1 MSAGLSAVTCLYDI
15 GRDRIDG
22 RNIDVYIE
30 RLNATLR
37 IPLPFTIFLDPR
49 IDASRVRNKP
59 EDRIYQVSKEAFHSF
74 GWLARV
80 EEICRTSTKIK
91 TRRDIAFHLPLYGV
105 LVMSKIFMLQEAARL
120 HPEGNGLIWL
130 DAAMARWFS
139 GDLAHAQ
146 VDADFVQSLSNAS
159 LAVQITPMLARD
171 LKHRRSGRHYVGT
184 CHRLASGGDI
194 YVSRRDVDRLAA
206 AVIDMVENDWLP
218 NDLWDNEQVALG
230 CLLLDGF
237 EGAKIVEV
245 SMKFACVAER
255 LLSSPPRA
263 PKRHSSI
270 IQRLRWHFGA
280 RAAVDRSNQPT

>member
-22 RNIDVYIE
+22 RSIDVYID

-37 IPLPFTIFLDPR
+37 IPMPFTIFLDPR
-49 IDASRVRNKP
+49 IETSRVRKKA
-59 EDRIYQVSKEAFHSF
+59 EDQIHQLPKEALHSF

-80 EEICRTSTKIK
+80 EEICRTSKRIK
-91 TRRDIAFHLPLYGV
+91 TRRDIAFHLPEYGV

-120 HPEGNGLIWL
+120 QPRGNGLIWL

-139 GDLAHAQ
+139 GDLAQAR
-146 VDADFVQSLSNAS
+146 VDTDFVQSLSDAS
-159 LAVQITPMLARD
+159 LAVQITPMLARA
-171 LKHRRSGRHYVGT
+171 LKHHRSGQHYVGT

-206 AVIDMVENDWLP
+206 AVTDMVENEWLP
-218 NDLWDNEQVALG
+218 NGLWDNEQVALG
-230 CLLLDGF
+230 CLLLNGF
-237 EGAKIVEV
+237 EGAKIVDV
-245 SMKFACVAER
+245 SMKFACVLER
-255 LLSSPPRA
+255 LLSYPPRA
-263 PKRHSSI
+263 PRRHSSI

-280 RAAVDRSNQPT
+280 RAPSHDSRAAS